1 MKMKIQKNIPL
12 LILSFILMI
21 MFLAT
26 EIAVFAAS
34 EEPLEIIRETAEVL
48 EEMDNALDSGMFRS
62 VLKRAKGVAI
72 FPSLTEIALLG
83 VGGFR
88 GNGLVLRKDFETGNW
103 YGPAFLKISALGV
116 GAKIGIQNVDL
127 VLVINDSDGLEA
139 FMKKTFKFGGT
150 LAWTVGPIG
159 RSVSAEVDSDL
170 TAPIFSYSITKG
182 LYFDAGS
189 LQGSTI
195 KDYDSANEN
204 FWGVTISNRTILN
217 ERIVNNRDVLKICD
231 YIEKLGD

>member
-1 MKMKIQKNIPL
+1 MKIKVPGKIILL
-12 LILSFILMI
+12 LILSLFLTTFLPSKAIL
-21 MFLAT
+21 
-26 EIAVFAAS
+26 AAS
-34 EEPLEIIRETAEVL
+34 ETPHEIIKETTEAL
-48 EEMDNALDSGMFRS
+48 KDMDIALDSGMFKS

-83 VGGFR
+83 VGGFS
-88 GNGLVLRKDFETGNW
+88 GEGLVLRRDFETGIW

-127 VLVINDSDGLEA
+127 LLVINDSDGLDA

-150 LAWTVGPIG
+150 LAWTVGPLG
-159 RSVSAEVDSDL
+159 RSVSAEIDSDL

-195 KDYDSANEN
+195 KAYTAANKT
-204 FWGVTISNRTILN
+204 FWGEELSNRTIL
-217 ERIVNNRDVLKICD
+217 EEMVVNNQDVLKLCD
-231 YIEKLGD
+231 YIENISD

>member
-1 MKMKIQKNIPL
+1 MKRKVLENIL
-12 LILSFILMI
+12 LSAILFILMM
-21 MFLAT
+21 MFLPSEFT
-26 EIAVFAAS
+26 VFAAS
-34 EEPLEIIRETAEVL
+34 ETPLEIIRETAEVL

-62 VLKRAKGVAI
+62 VLKKAKGVAI

-150 LAWTVGPIG
+150 LAWTVGPLG

-195 KDYDSANEN
+195 KGYDSANEK
-204 FWGVTISNRTILN
+204 FWGGVISNRTIL
-217 ERIVNNRDVLKICD
+217 EEMVVNNQDILKLCD
-231 YIEKLGD
+231 YIENISD

>member
-1 MKMKIQKNIPL
+1 MV
-12 LILSFILMI
+12 FILGLI
-21 MFLAT
+21 FFSHGPITL
-26 EIAVFAAS
+26 AAS
-34 EEPLEIIRETAEVL
+34 ETPHEIIIETTEAL
-48 EEMDNALDSGMFRS
+48 KDMDIALDSGMFRS
-62 VLKRAKGVAI
+62 VLKKAKGVAI

-83 VGGFR
+83 VGGFS
-88 GNGLVLRKDFETGNW
+88 GNGLVLRRDFETGNW
-103 YGPAFLKISALGV
+103 YGPAFLKINALGV

-127 VLVINDSDGLEA
+127 LLVINNSDGLDA

-170 TAPIFSYSITKG
+170 KAPIFSYSITKG

-195 KDYDSANEN
+195 KAFTTANKN
-204 FWGVTISNRTILN
+204 FWGEDLSNRTIL
-217 ERIVNNRDVLKICD
+217 ETRVVNNKDVLRLCD
-231 YIEKLGD
+231 YIESIGD

>member
-1 MKMKIQKNIPL
+1 MKVKVQEKIIL
-12 LILSFILMI
+12 LVIVSLLVLVFFPDKSIIL
-21 MFLAT
+21 
-26 EIAVFAAS
+26 AAS
-34 EEPLEIIRETAEVL
+34 ETPLEIIRETAEVL
-48 EEMDNALDSGMFRS
+48 ENMDISLDSGMFRS
-62 VLKRAKGVAI
+62 VLKKAKGIAI

-83 VGGFR
+83 VGGFS
-88 GNGLVLRKDFETGNW
+88 GNGLVLRRDFETGNW
-103 YGPAFLKISALGV
+103 YGPAFLKINALGV

-127 VLVINDSDGLEA
+127 LLVINNSDGLDA

-170 TAPIFSYSITKG
+170 KAPIFSYSITRG

-195 KDYDSANEN
+195 KAFATANKN
-204 FWGVTISNRTILN
+204 YWGEELSNRIIL
-217 ERIVNNRDVLKICD
+217 ETRVVNNKDVLRLCD
-231 YIEKLGD
+231 YIENIGD